1 MKVELDSIVLVFSI
15 VGGFM
20 LFVRAVP
27 LWFSAIVAL
36 LGCLWLLEVKHH
48 G

>member
-1 MKVELDSIVLVFSI
+1 MKIELDSIVLVFSI
-15 VGGFM
+15 AGGFM
-20 LFVRAVP
+20 LFVRTVP

-36 LGCLWLLEVKHH
+36 LGCLWLLEVNRH